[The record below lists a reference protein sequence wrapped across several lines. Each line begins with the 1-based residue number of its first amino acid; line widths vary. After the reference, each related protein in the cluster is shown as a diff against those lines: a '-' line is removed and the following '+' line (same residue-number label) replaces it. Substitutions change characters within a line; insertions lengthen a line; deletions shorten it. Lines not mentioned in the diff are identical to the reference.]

1 VLQQF
6 GTENIG
12 LIGAVAASVMEWLV
26 GVAALVVAETAD
38 GV

>member
-6 GTENIG
+6 GTEKIG
-12 LIGAVAASVMEWLV
+12 LIGAAASVMEWLID
-26 GVAALVVAETAD
+26 VAALVVAETAD